1 MQHERRPSDAH
12 GAGKANKTQKVIAMT
27 ENKTLSEKQRH
38 AHTMLKWMHKV
49 AHGGGGGGCEGGG
62 GGSV

>member
-1 MQHERRPSDAH
+1 MRNVRER
-12 GAGKANKTQKVIAMT
+12 TQKKKLIAMI

-49 AHGGGGGGCEGGG
+49 AHDGGGGGCEGDG